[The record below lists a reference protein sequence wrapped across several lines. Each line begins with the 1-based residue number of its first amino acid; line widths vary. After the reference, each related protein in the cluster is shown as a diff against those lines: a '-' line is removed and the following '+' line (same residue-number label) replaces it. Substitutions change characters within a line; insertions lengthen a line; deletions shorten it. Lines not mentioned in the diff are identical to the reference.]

1 MKATTHLN
9 GLDNATL
16 GQRLEHFLKLMEI
29 SKAKFC
35 RRAGLDQAHLYRIIK
50 GKTEPGLETITKFV
64 KAFPFLSL
72 NWLITGS
79 GDVHIMESQYSPTE
93 YELLEWSIQCLEYC
107 PPGFEDRMF
116 SELFKLQHGIWYE
129 KNILDERTESKK
141 ILLERLELRM
151 TEVTFLLGRY
161 VRNVYLQYDNASPEI
176 IDNWQSDI
184 KKRVEK
190 GDLSIK
196 NWLESGKKE
205 HQKITG
211 GVLSVDY
218 LKNLKKK

>member
-16 GQRLEHFLKLMEI
+16 GQRLEHFLKLIEI

-116 SELFKLQHGIWYE
+116 SELFKL
-129 KNILDERTESKK
+129 DS
-141 ILLERLELRM
+141 
-151 TEVTFLLGRY
+151 
-161 VRNVYLQYDNASPEI
+161 
-176 IDNWQSDI
+176 
-184 KKRVEK
+184 
-190 GDLSIK
+190 
-196 NWLESGKKE
+196 
-205 HQKITG
+205 
-211 GVLSVDY
+211 
-218 LKNLKKK
+218 